1 MIGRGAI
8 TRTRLQRGGFQPRAI
23 IAVAL
28 LWTVLWDSITWG
40 NVVNGLLIG
49 LVITTVLPLPSVPYD
64 GRIHPLR
71 FLALL
76 VLFFRDLVVASFQLS
91 WLAVRPKVAE
101 TGSII
106 EVKMRVH
113 SDLYLTLL
121 AVMISLV
128 PGSTVVEA
136 RRTAGVLYVHE
147 LGVHTREQA
156 DQARADVLAVER
168 RLVRA
173 IGSKEEIAMV
183 DGEGTRER
191 EKS

>member
-1 MIGRGAI
+1 MIGREAVA
-8 TRTRLQRGGFQPRAI
+8 RNRLRRGGFQPRAV

-28 LWTVLWDSITWG
+28 LWTFLWDSITWG
-40 NVVNGLLIG
+40 NVINGLLIG
-49 LVITTVLPLPSVPYD
+49 LVVTTVLPLPSVPYD

-71 FLALL
+71 FAALVVRFL
-76 VLFFRDLVVASFQLS
+76 RDLVVASFQLS
-91 WLAVRPKVAE
+91 LLAVRPKAAE

-113 SDLYLTLL
+113 SDLYLTIL

-156 DQARADVLAVER
+156 DKARADVLAQER

-173 IGSKEEIAMV
+173 IGSKDEIALV
-183 DGEGTRER
+183 DGER
-191 EKS
+191 EKA